1 MDDVTARWKRRSVG
15 TAPSGVPAVDPADE
29 LLRRTAAGDEA
40 AFAALYDHVAPAV
53 YGTIKRVV
61 RDPAQ
66 ADEVTQEAFLDIWR
80 TAARFD
86 ANRGSA
92 MTWVLVLAHRRAV
105 DRVRSEESHRRRAE
119 RLREA
124 PEADAAAADAD
135 VLAGFDRARVGR
147 ALASL
152 TPMQRQSVELA
163 FYNGHT
169 HAEISTML
177 GLPLGT
183 VKTRIRDGLIRLR
196 DALEEGE

>member
-1 MDDVTARWKRRSVG
+1 MDDMNARWRRRSAG
-15 TAPSGVPAVDPADE
+15 SEPSTGPAADPADE

-53 YGTIKRVV
+53 YGTVKRVV

-66 ADEVTQEAFLDIWR
+66 ADEVTQEAFLDVWR

-86 ANRGSA
+86 STRGSA
-92 MTWVLVLAHRRAV
+92 MTWVLVVAHRRAV
-105 DRVRSEESHRRRAE
+105 DRVRSEESQRRRAE
-119 RLREA
+119 RLRQA
-124 PEADAAAADAD
+124 PEVMASAADTD
-135 VLAGFDRARVGR
+135 VLDGLDRARVGR
-147 ALASL
+147 AVANL

-169 HAEISTML
+169 HAEISNML
-177 GLPLGT
+177 DLPLGT